1 MKILVTGFDPF
12 GGESVN
18 PAYEAVKRL
27 DDNIAGAEIVK
38 VEIPT
43 VFGKSINKLDEAI
56 EKENPDIVICVG
68 QAGGRFDIT
77 VERVA
82 INISDA
88 SIEDNEGN
96 MPIDEPIFEDGESA
110 YFSQLPIKAMV
121 QKIREGG
128 IPASVSNTA
137 GTYVCNHIMYGLHY
151 LIDKKY
157 QNIKG
162 GFIHVPFLPEQVID
176 KRATPSMNLNDI
188 VKALTL
194 AIEAVVENKEDIK
207 MPEGKTH

>member
-27 DDNIAGAEIVK
+27 DNNIAGAEIVK

-43 VFGKSINKLDEAI
+43 VFRKSINKLDEAI
-56 EKENPDIVICVG
+56 ERENPDIVICVG

-157 QNIKG
+157 PSVKG

-194 AIEAVVENKEDIK
+194 AIEAVLENKEDIK
-207 MPEGKTH
+207 VPEGKTH